1 MNNVIKIVNSL
12 DESDLLIKHIS
23 EITKNEVK

>member
-12 DESDLLIKHIS
+12 DESDLLIKDIS